1 MSHTVY
7 VCTLGLMIQPP
18 YPAAGGWFAV
28 ESPWPFA
35 VGHPHWVID
44 PMHYDDVRGVFRM
57 TGVTPYRVPVFLQ
70 PGQPCCLWF
79 AGDLGGPAYT
89 EPCWRPADADRSG
102 VVNSADLSAFLSR
115 WIGSLASGGDDPSGD
130 INADLHVD
138 SADVS
143 AFVSLWL
150 ADRGGG

>member
-1 MSHTVY
+1 MSGTVY
-7 VCTLGLMIQPP
+7 VCSLGLMFQPP

-28 ESPWPFA
+28 ESPWPFS
-35 VGHPHWVID
+35 VGQPHHVID
-44 PMHYDDVRGVFRM
+44 PLWYDAERDIWRM
-57 TGVTPYRVPVFLQ
+57 TGTTWAAVPVFLA
-70 PGQPCCLWF
+70 PGQSVCIWF

-102 VVNSADLSAFLSR
+102 VVNSADISAFLSR
-115 WIGSLASGGDDPSGD
+115 WFGSLASGGDDPSGD

-150 ADRGGG
+150 ADIGGG